1 MSADEASGARG
12 PAERRLDEH
21 LELLRINQPTGPRSL
36 AHRVIRT
43 ARWQRALR
51 EPIRMAALIAGA
63 VIDGLRALTGG
74 RRRSAR

>member
-1 MSADEASGARG
+1 MSADDATGARG

-21 LELLRINQPTGPRSL
+21 LELLRVDQPAGHRSL
-36 AHRVIRT
+36 VHRVIRT

-63 VIDGLRALTGG
+63 MIDGLRVLTGG